1 MIFRRFF
8 RAADAA
14 NKNEI
19 MILFSFGCN
28 YQEIY
33 LERND
38 LWNDLLDLIQLTAF
52 LNPHFWNGNE
62 HH

>member
-38 LWNDLLDLIQLTAF
+38 L
-52 LNPHFWNGNE
+52 
-62 HH
+62 